1 MGETGEAFPTK
12 LVYAYYMS
20 NNQCDIIISKLPEGA
35 YQAEGEYPHGGSIS
49 MYLPNL
55 ESASSVIVPSLKN
68 CADKVTLQLKID
80 ASDEV
85 LALAESRENL
95 VEAYEKYVQDLEKV
109 HDIYSDASDMTPKQI
124 ANLLGF
130 KSATGYKNNTPERFH
145 SFIGDASSDLGEN
158 AYPILGV
165 WEKDEDGYL
174 RSEHVQDSGMESSV
188 ALFWSR
194 TGGLLAIPAE
204 DPDEEDMDDSSAE
217 DASEEDAYI
226 TDSAHEDDSEESHE
240 DDAEDALQYG
250 E

>member
-49 MYLPNL
+49 MYLPDL
-55 ESASSVIVPSLKN
+55 ESASSVIVTSLKN
-68 CADKVTLQLKID
+68 GADKVTLQLKID

-158 AYPILGV
+158 EYPILGV

-174 RSEHVQDSGMESSV
+174 RSENVQDSGMESSV

-217 DASEEDAYI
+217 DDYT

-240 DDAEDALQYG
+240 DDAEDALQYV

>member
-1 MGETGEAFPTK
+1 M
-12 LVYAYYMS
+12 
-20 NNQCDIIISKLPEGA
+20 
-35 YQAEGEYPHGGSIS
+35 
-49 MYLPNL
+49 
-55 ESASSVIVPSLKN
+55 
-68 CADKVTLQLKID
+68 
-80 ASDEV
+80 
-85 LALAESRENL
+85 ALAESRENL

>member
-49 MYLPNL
+49 MYLPDL
-55 ESASSVIVPSLKN
+55 ESASSVIVTSLKN
-68 CADKVTLQLKID
+68 GADKVTLQLKID
-80 ASDEV
+80 ASDAV

-158 AYPILGV
+158 EYPILGV

-174 RSEHVQDSGMESSV
+174 RSENVQDSGMESSV

-217 DASEEDAYI
+217 DDYT

-240 DDAEDALQYG
+240 DDAEDALQYV

>member
-1 MGETGEAFPTK
+1 MEETGEAFPTK

-55 ESASSVIVPSLKN
+55 ESASSVIVTSLKN
-68 CADKVTLQLKID
+68 GADKVTLQLKID

-85 LALAESRENL
+85 LALAESREKL

-145 SFIGDASSDLGEN
+145 SFIGDASSDLG
-158 AYPILGV
+158 V

-174 RSEHVQDSGMESSV
+174 RSEHVQDPGMESSV
-188 ALFWSR
+188 ASFWSR

-226 TDSAHEDDSEESHE
+226 TDSAHEADSEESHE

>member
-1 MGETGEAFPTK
+1 MEETGEAFPTK

-35 YQAEGEYPHGGSIS
+35 YQTEGEYPHGGSIS

-55 ESASSVIVPSLKN
+55 ESASSVIVTSLKN
-68 CADKVTLQLKID
+68 GADKVTLQLKID

-130 KSATGYKNNTPERFH
+130 KSATGYKNNTPERFQ

-174 RSEHVQDSGMESSV
+174 RSEHVQDSGMEASV
-188 ALFWSR
+188 ASFWSR

-204 DPDEEDMDDSSAE
+204 DPDEEDVDDSSA
-217 DASEEDAYI
+217 EDAYI
-226 TDSAHEDDSEESHE
+226 TDSAYEDDSEESHE